1 MQEFKENYLNQN
13 ERMNPQLENML
24 KSNSTDLADNPAFP
38 KTDANGN
45 PINFLELIAYKRFL
59 EVVER
64 VKRYTNLTD
73 VTGQAGMSRL
83 TPMLMQGVNFIEQV
97 EQPHK
102 LALENLAVDLVVE
115 EMEIPDDVFQFQCKI
130 VNRGEINQDGFQ
142 KETKEPSEEEINQT
156 LSNEAEAENMTPSE
170 FFEME
175 KHKRRFINMLI
186 QGSSKKGHYMFELV
200 RNKLNEY
207 NPNLAKSYG
216 EVMSIN
222 DLIYW
227 LLDDETINQM
237 ASQPSAMAGKEEIE
251 QSEDGTIIKTEAICF
266 PVSLHEIIKGVME
279 TFGTQGLP
287 DDPQQANMVIDAVDS
302 LSNETMDLR
311 LGAIIWEK
319 FINAYP
325 RMVFDEGNRYLQHY
339 LFSRFCGLETTEF
352 FRVARMIMA
361 NDSKGAKY
369 MERMTDEIISDLNV
383 DEFEKNKDDNEDDI
397 NIDDLFNYKKGGQTK
412 NKKGDI
418 GKSGTQYGY
427 TLKEWDKIAEKNG
440 LLVSPTQWWKSQEG
454 KKYKDF
460 VGRNKIIGQHSG
472 DKAQEM
478 NKYGYMIANGMDL
491 GSDKIPASAKKYVQ
505 ENNLNKFG
513 EGGGISKFDPTS
525 LLGTFLYSQTTHGH
539 ITDIRIISEE
549 NIKVEYTTNSNTLS
563 IERSFTKQE
572 LYDMTKGKKIRGY
585 EMPKSMA
592 KGGKAGD
599 DEHTH
604 VDLFEDYENIPANV
618 QEIIDEYDLEED
630 SDYDTLLELQNRLE
644 TIGYTFEY
652 GLDAVPYGLR
662 PSSVKLNELQGYEN
676 EQYAGGGKAEK
687 KYYWI
692 KMNKSKIDE
701 YIDYASRMVG
711 MFEGEIYTQAP
722 NKVAFDTED
731 DMFHFTSMLEND
743 DIEYEE
749 LYDGKPTPNIWDRI
763 IGNKYA
769 EGGEAFFDAT
779 KLDLDNS
786 ISSRVYYT
794 GVDSQINKI
803 LQNDYRPVYDF
814 DKNGIEWIYKNTLY
828 EVKDEDLILELKEAL
843 AQRNRGVVDIM
854 RINNELPR
862 IETKYGKDVNFA
874 KKMYQEAKDFYQN
887 KLRNE
892 KSNKANDVLID
903 YLILRLKENK
913 KGFAEG
919 GEAEFDIYDYDKKM
933 ALINLGQVY
942 EYAIKLDK
950 IIKEDTDL
958 EEWVKMKLTR
968 IEQNISDV
976 KHSLEG
982 WEKYEDGGE
991 IPKKQLLHIA
1001 KYSKDLIEMISNGS
1015 KLMSW
1020 QEDKLA
1026 ISSASIDDIYHHLD
1040 YEMGNRAEDLD
1051 VDNEY
1056 RRGGRPMK
1064 REKVI
1069 KVRARGGY
1077 SLDDFFPLLEVY
1089 NEKVSYQKIGKL
1101 KLNQIVGKNGIADT
1115 FEFKTE
1121 GDRDYWFEILNK
1133 EQETYFTVKNK
1144 KKYVKYV
1151 LDNHGNY
1158 SEESEDN
1165 DLKTLSEKLDYF
1177 ADDLDYDLRLNTT
1190 REDFIY
1196 YLDLDVDD
1204 EYGRGGFV
1212 SKGELVWRKLSS
1224 SDKINFLNENFT
1236 PQITARTQ
1244 QTLTGKAYNFL
1255 PKNVK
1260 IVLESK
1266 YANVEDYAGGGK
1278 AGKKS
1283 FGEVYDE
1290 VVKYIMSDQN
1300 ISYDEAVQIIDE
1312 ENSEVFIKNMVESE
1326 EVYDAEF
1333 IAEQIL
1339 STDEGKYAG
1348 GGNPN
1353 WKSLGYTFKTE
1364 KEAHDFVENMPKEE
1378 FDKLGDLTLVFNG
1391 KEFILA
1397 EITKKKYTKSG
1408 KKNTIKDWY
1417 IKNYPTDDLG
1427 EELNDATFNDLMTAL
1442 NDGVNVYS
1450 VIGVDDSVVR
1460 ERLFEHLAE
1469 INGVEYN
1476 NIYDKWLESD
1486 DEYAEDGEVQEWM
1499 EKALQSLIQETGN
1512 NNLQIFYVRK
1522 NDFTC
1527 QDDDG
1532 EEYRVFENEDLAYD
1546 YAVEEVESD
1555 LEYQPENFNRE
1566 FLMEYVEIGDLF
1578 VNSFENINY
1587 DYTKDIQSEKSEKYE
1602 NRLIEELVANG
1613 LISEEEAQTR
1623 SSKELDEEYTQ
1634 DYIDLLTS
1642 EQIGDDNGI
1651 THFIDNFGENQFFA
1665 LVYENNLID
1674 VEYAS
1679 KKAVEIDGIAHFL
1692 AGYDGETI
1700 YLDNNNVAYRTN

>member
-1 MQEFKENYLNQN
+1 MQEFKDNYLNQN

-24 KSNSTDLADNPAFP
+24 KSNTTDLADNPAFP

-64 VKRYTNLTD
+64 VKRYTNLTN

-115 EMEIPDDVFQFQCKI
+115 EMEIPDGVFQFQCKI

-266 PVSLHEIIKGVME
+266 PVSLHEIIKGIME

-339 LFSRFCGLETTEF
+339 LFSRFCGLETIEF

-361 NDSKGAKY
+361 NDQKGAKY

-383 DEFEKNKDDNEDDI
+383 DEFEENQDDNEDDI
-397 NIDDLFNYKKGGQTK
+397 NIDDLFNYKTGGQTK

-460 VGRNKIIGQHSG
+460 VGRNKIVGQHSG

-478 NKYGYMIANGMDL
+478 NRYGFMIANGMDL

-505 ENNLNKFG
+505 DNNFNKFG
-513 EGGGISKFDPTS
+513 EGGGISKFNPTS

-585 EMPKSMA
+585 EMLKSMA
-592 KGGKAGD
+592 KGGMI
-599 DEHTH
+599 
-604 VDLFEDYENIPANV
+604 DLFEDYENIPANV
-618 QEIIDEYDLEED
+618 QEILDEYDLEED

-662 PSSVKLNELQGYEN
+662 PSSVKLNELEGYEN
-676 EQYAGGGKAEK
+676 EE
-687 KYYWI
+687 
-692 KMNKSKIDE
+692 
-701 YIDYASRMVG
+701 
-711 MFEGEIYTQAP
+711 
-722 NKVAFDTED
+722 
-731 DMFHFTSMLEND
+731 
-743 DIEYEE
+743 
-749 LYDGKPTPNIWDRI
+749 
-763 IGNKYA
+763 YA
-769 EGGEAFFDAT
+769 EGGEA
-779 KLDLDNS
+779 
-786 ISSRVYYT
+786 
-794 GVDSQINKI
+794 G
-803 LQNDYRPVYDF
+803 
-814 DKNGIEWIYKNTLY
+814 
-828 EVKDEDLILELKEAL
+828 
-843 AQRNRGVVDIM
+843 
-854 RINNELPR
+854 
-862 IETKYGKDVNFA
+862 
-874 KKMYQEAKDFYQN
+874 
-887 KLRNE
+887 
-892 KSNKANDVLID
+892 
-903 YLILRLKENK
+903 
-913 KGFAEG
+913 
-919 GEAEFDIYDYDKKM
+919 FDIYNYDEKM

-1056 RRGGRPMK
+1056 AG
-1064 REKVI
+1064 
-1069 KVRARGGY
+1069 
-1077 SLDDFFPLLEVY
+1077 
-1089 NEKVSYQKIGKL
+1089 
-1101 KLNQIVGKNGIADT
+1101 
-1115 FEFKTE
+1115 
-1121 GDRDYWFEILNK
+1121 
-1133 EQETYFTVKNK
+1133 
-1144 KKYVKYV
+1144 
-1151 LDNHGNY
+1151 
-1158 SEESEDN
+1158 
-1165 DLKTLSEKLDYF
+1165 
-1177 ADDLDYDLRLNTT
+1177 
-1190 REDFIY
+1190 
-1196 YLDLDVDD
+1196 
-1204 EYGRGGFV
+1204 GGFV
-1212 SKGELVWRKLSS
+1212 SKGELVWKKLSS
-1224 SDKINFLNENFT
+1224 SEKINFLNENFT
-1236 PQITARTQ
+1236 PQITPRSQ
-1244 QTLTGKAYNFL
+1244 EILVGKAYNFL

-1260 IVLESK
+1260 IVLQSK
-1266 YANVEDYAGGGK
+1266 YANVEDYAYGG
-1278 AGKKS
+1278 
-1283 FGEVYDE
+1283 
-1290 VVKYIMSDQN
+1290 
-1300 ISYDEAVQIIDE
+1300 
-1312 ENSEVFIKNMVESE
+1312 
-1326 EVYDAEF
+1326 
-1333 IAEQIL
+1333 
-1339 STDEGKYAG
+1339 
-1348 GGNPN
+1348 
-1353 WKSLGYTFKTE
+1353 
-1364 KEAHDFVENMPKEE
+1364 
-1378 FDKLGDLTLVFNG
+1378 
-1391 KEFILA
+1391 
-1397 EITKKKYTKSG
+1397 EI
-1408 KKNTIKDWY
+1408 
-1417 IKNYPTDDLG
+1417 
-1427 EELNDATFNDLMTAL
+1427 
-1442 NDGVNVYS
+1442 
-1450 VIGVDDSVVR
+1450 
-1460 ERLFEHLAE
+1460 
-1469 INGVEYN
+1469 
-1476 NIYDKWLESD
+1476 
-1486 DEYAEDGEVQEWM
+1486 QEWM
-1499 EKALQSLIQETGN
+1499 EKALQSLIEETGN
-1512 NNLQIFYVRK
+1512 NNLQIFYVK
-1522 NDFTC
+1522 ENEFTC
-1527 QDDDG
+1527 QDDDS
-1532 EEYRVFENEDLAYD
+1532 EEYRVFKNEDLAYD

-1555 LEYQPENFNRE
+1555 MEYQPENFNRD
-1566 FLMEYVEIGDLF
+1566 FIMEYVEIDDLF
-1578 VNSFENINY
+1578 VNDFEMNNY
-1587 DYTKDIQSEKSEKYE
+1587 QYTKDIQSEKSEKYE

-1651 THFIDNFGENQFFA
+1651 THFIDNFGENEFFT

-1674 VEYAS
+1674 VEDAS

-1700 YLDNNNVAYRTN
+1700 YLDNNIVAYRTN

>member
-24 KSNSTDLADNPAFP
+24 KSNTTDLADNPAFP
-38 KTDANGN
+38 KTDANRN

-64 VKRYTNLTD
+64 VKRYTNLTN

-83 TPMLMQGVNFIEQV
+83 TPMLMQGIGFIEQV

-115 EMEIPDDVFQFQCKI
+115 EMEIPDGVFQFQCKI

-361 NDSKGAKY
+361 NDPKGAKY

-383 DEFEKNKDDNEDDI
+383 DEFEENQDDNEDDI
-397 NIDDLFNYKKGGQTK
+397 NIDDIFNYKTGGQTK

-460 VGRNKIIGQHSG
+460 VGRNKIVGQHSG
-472 DKAQEM
+472 DKEQQM

-505 ENNLNKFG
+505 DNNFNKFG
-513 EGGGISKFDPTS
+513 EGG
-525 LLGTFLYSQTTHGH
+525 
-539 ITDIRIISEE
+539 
-549 NIKVEYTTNSNTLS
+549 V
-563 IERSFTKQE
+563 
-572 LYDMTKGKKIRGY
+572 
-585 EMPKSMA
+585 A
-592 KGGKAGD
+592 
-599 DEHTH
+599 H

-763 IGNKYA
+763 IGNKYE

-814 DKNGIEWIYKNTLY
+814 DKNGIEWIYKNILY

-1001 KYSKDLIEMISNGS
+1001 KYSKDLLEMIQGGS

-1051 VDNEY
+1051 VD
-1056 RRGGRPMK
+1056 
-1064 REKVI
+1064 
-1069 KVRARGGY
+1069 
-1077 SLDDFFPLLEVY
+1077 
-1089 NEKVSYQKIGKL
+1089 
-1101 KLNQIVGKNGIADT
+1101 
-1115 FEFKTE
+1115 
-1121 GDRDYWFEILNK
+1121 
-1133 EQETYFTVKNK
+1133 
-1144 KKYVKYV
+1144 
-1151 LDNHGNY
+1151 
-1158 SEESEDN
+1158 
-1165 DLKTLSEKLDYF
+1165 
-1177 ADDLDYDLRLNTT
+1177 
-1190 REDFIY
+1190 
-1196 YLDLDVDD
+1196 D
-1204 EYGRGGFV
+1204 EYGRGGYV
-1212 SKGELVWRKLSS
+1212 SKGELVWKKLSS
-1224 SDKINFLNENFT
+1224 SDKIDFLYENFT

-1266 YANVEDYAGGGK
+1266 YANVENYAGGG
-1278 AGKKS
+1278 
-1283 FGEVYDE
+1283 E
-1290 VVKYIMSDQN
+1290 
-1300 ISYDEAVQIIDE
+1300 
-1312 ENSEVFIKNMVESE
+1312 
-1326 EVYDAEF
+1326 
-1333 IAEQIL
+1333 
-1339 STDEGKYAG
+1339 AG

-1427 EELNDATFNDLMTAL
+1427 EEINDATFNDLMTAL

-1486 DEYAEDGEVQEWM
+1486 DDYAYGGEVQEWM

-1578 VNSFENINY
+1578 VNDFEMANY
-1587 DYTKDIQSEKSEKYE
+1587 QYTNDIKNEKSEKYE

-1613 LISEEEAQTR
+1613 LISEEEAQTTNFR
-1623 SSKELDEEYTQ
+1623 ELDEEFTQ

-1651 THFIDNFGENQFFA
+1651 THFIDNFGENEFFA

-1679 KKAVEIDGIAHFL
+1679 KKAVEIDGVAHFL

>member
-1 MQEFKENYLNQN
+1 MQEFQENYLNQK

-64 VKRYTNLTD
+64 VKRYTNLTN

-83 TPMLMQGVNFIEQV
+83 TPMLMQGIGFIEQV

-115 EMEIPDDVFQFQCKI
+115 EMEIPDGVFQFQCKI

-156 LSNEAEAENMTPSE
+156 LSNEAEGENMTPSE

-319 FINAYP
+319 FIYAYP

-352 FRVARMIMA
+352 FRVSRMIMA
-361 NDSKGAKY
+361 NDPKGAKY

-383 DEFEKNKDDNEDDI
+383 DEFEENKGDNEDDI
-397 NIDDLFNYKKGGQTK
+397 NIDDLFNYKTGGQTK

-460 VGRNKIIGQHSG
+460 VGRNKIVGQHSG

-513 EGGGISKFDPTS
+513 EGGEAEFNPTS

-592 KGGKAGD
+592 EGGNTTKSFLHLYKLTYPNGQYVVEAYDGFYMTPKEALEKMRISLRGLKSYKYSGASSDSDNYKKWYEKKDIGYSNTEAWDEVFGGSKMALGGKAGD

-618 QEIIDEYDLEED
+618 QEILDEYDLEED

-662 PSSVKLNELQGYEN
+662 PSSVKLNKLEGYEN
-676 EQYAGGGKAEK
+676 EE
-687 KYYWI
+687 
-692 KMNKSKIDE
+692 
-701 YIDYASRMVG
+701 
-711 MFEGEIYTQAP
+711 
-722 NKVAFDTED
+722 
-731 DMFHFTSMLEND
+731 
-743 DIEYEE
+743 
-749 LYDGKPTPNIWDRI
+749 
-763 IGNKYA
+763 YA
-769 EGGEAFFDAT
+769 EGGEAGD
-779 KLDLDNS
+779 
-786 ISSRVYYT
+786 
-794 GVDSQINKI
+794 
-803 LQNDYRPVYDF
+803 
-814 DKNGIEWIYKNTLY
+814 
-828 EVKDEDLILELKEAL
+828 VK
-843 AQRNRGVVDIM
+843 
-854 RINNELPR
+854 
-862 IETKYGKDVNFA
+862 Y
-874 KKMYQEAKDFYQN
+874 FYV
-887 KLRNE
+887 KGRNE
-892 KSNKANDVLID
+892 DAPQKLKDTYGEFYKENELID
-903 YLILRLKENK
+903 YLNKWGNNESVSFNEIVKVYENGNTENVTDFYMNK
-913 KGFAEG
+913 YAEG

-950 IIKEDTDL
+950 IIKDDTDL

-1051 VDNEY
+1051 VD
-1056 RRGGRPMK
+1056 
-1064 REKVI
+1064 
-1069 KVRARGGY
+1069 
-1077 SLDDFFPLLEVY
+1077 
-1089 NEKVSYQKIGKL
+1089 
-1101 KLNQIVGKNGIADT
+1101 
-1115 FEFKTE
+1115 
-1121 GDRDYWFEILNK
+1121 
-1133 EQETYFTVKNK
+1133 
-1144 KKYVKYV
+1144 
-1151 LDNHGNY
+1151 
-1158 SEESEDN
+1158 
-1165 DLKTLSEKLDYF
+1165 
-1177 ADDLDYDLRLNTT
+1177 
-1190 REDFIY
+1190 
-1196 YLDLDVDD
+1196 D

-1212 SKGELVWRKLSS
+1212 SKGELVWKKLSS

-1260 IVLESK
+1260 IVLQSK

-1278 AGKKS
+1278 VLAKLKKLKSEMKQIWEETGEQYSDKKEMLMSAGYNESDANDLKH
-1283 FGEVYDE
+1283 EE
-1290 VVKYIMSDQN
+1290 WKYLGND
-1300 ISYDEAVQIIDE
+1300 VQIKLINDYFAYYE
-1312 ENSEVFIKNMVESE
+1312 QLAVYVQGVGSIYNGTSMQTAVNKAKSYLKN
-1326 EVYDAEF
+1326 
-1333 IAEQIL
+1333 
-1339 STDEGKYAG
+1339 
-1348 GGNPN
+1348 NP
-1353 WKSLGYTFKTE
+1353 K
-1364 KEAHDFVENMPKEE
+1364 
-1378 FDKLGDLTLVFNG
+1378 
-1391 KEFILA
+1391 A
-1397 EITKKKYTKSG
+1397 EIVISDEKYGDT
-1408 KKNTIKDWY
+1408 Y
-1417 IKNYPTDDLG
+1417 DL
-1427 EELNDATFNDLMTAL
+1427 
-1442 NDGVNVYS
+1442 DGYM
-1450 VIGVDDSVVR
+1450 I
-1460 ERLFEHLAE
+1460 
-1469 INGVEYN
+1469 
-1476 NIYDKWLESD
+1476 D
-1486 DEYAEDGEVQEWM
+1486 DEYAYGGEIQDWM
-1499 EKALQSLIQETGN
+1499 EKALQSLIEETGN

-1578 VNSFENINY
+1578 VNDFEMTNY
-1587 DYTKDIQSEKSEKYE
+1587 QYTNDIKDEKSEKYE

-1613 LISEEEAQTR
+1613 LISEEEAQTTNFR
-1623 SSKELDEEYTQ
+1623 ELDEEFTQ
-1634 DYIDLLTS
+1634 DYIDLLTN

-1651 THFIDNFGENQFFA
+1651 THFIDNFGENEFFA

-1679 KKAVEIDGIAHFL
+1679 KKAVEIDGVAHFL

>member
-13 ERMNPQLENML
+13 ERMNPQLENVL
-24 KSNSTDLADNPAFP
+24 KSNTTDLADNPAFP

-64 VKRYTNLTD
+64 VKRYTNLTN

-142 KETKEPSEEEINQT
+142 KETKQPSEEEINQT

-325 RMVFDEGNRYLQHY
+325 RMVFDEGNRYIQHY
-339 LFSRFCGLETTEF
+339 LFSRFCALETTEF

-361 NDSKGAKY
+361 NDPKGAKY

-383 DEFEKNKDDNEDDI
+383 DEFEENQDDNEDDI
-397 NIDDLFNYKKGGQTK
+397 NIDDIFNYKTGGQTK

-505 ENNLNKFG
+505 DNNLTKYG
-513 EGGGISKFDPTS
+513 EGGNTTKSFLHLYKLTYPNGQYVVEAYDGFYMTPKEALEKMRISLRGLKS
-525 LLGTFLYSQTTHGH
+525 YKYSGASSDSDNYKKWYEKK
-539 ITDIRIISEE
+539 DIG
-549 NIKVEYTTNSNTLS
+549 YSNTEAWDEVFGGS
-563 IERSFTKQE
+563 K
-572 LYDMTKGKKIRGY
+572 
-585 EMPKSMA
+585 MA
-592 KGGKAGD
+592 LGGKAGEKHILRRGNPITKYVRAYYNETISND
-599 DEHTH
+599 DNDYQVNLMFYNNQDDDDYFDEEFITTNSPEEAEELADKINEEGYEGFMPKPFIIRRGKSYAGGGVSQ

-618 QEIIDEYDLEED
+618 QEILDEYDLEED

-662 PSSVKLNELQGYEN
+662 PSSVKLNELEGYEN
-676 EQYAGGGKAEK
+676 E
-687 KYYWI
+687 
-692 KMNKSKIDE
+692 E
-701 YIDYASRMVG
+701 Y
-711 MFEGEIYTQAP
+711 
-722 NKVAFDTED
+722 
-731 DMFHFTSMLEND
+731 
-743 DIEYEE
+743 
-749 LYDGKPTPNIWDRI
+749 
-763 IGNKYA
+763 
-769 EGGEAFFDAT
+769 
-779 KLDLDNS
+779 
-786 ISSRVYYT
+786 
-794 GVDSQINKI
+794 
-803 LQNDYRPVYDF
+803 
-814 DKNGIEWIYKNTLY
+814 
-828 EVKDEDLILELKEAL
+828 
-843 AQRNRGVVDIM
+843 
-854 RINNELPR
+854 
-862 IETKYGKDVNFA
+862 
-874 KKMYQEAKDFYQN
+874 
-887 KLRNE
+887 
-892 KSNKANDVLID
+892 
-903 YLILRLKENK
+903 
-913 KGFAEG
+913 AEG

-1001 KYSKDLIEMISNGS
+1001 KYSKNLLEMIQGGS

-1051 VDNEY
+1051 VDDEY
-1056 RRGGRPMK
+1056 RRGG
-1064 REKVI
+1064 
-1069 KVRARGGY
+1069 Y
-1077 SLDDFFPLLEVY
+1077 
-1089 NEKVSYQKIGKL
+1089 
-1101 KLNQIVGKNGIADT
+1101 
-1115 FEFKTE
+1115 
-1121 GDRDYWFEILNK
+1121 
-1133 EQETYFTVKNK
+1133 
-1144 KKYVKYV
+1144 
-1151 LDNHGNY
+1151 
-1158 SEESEDN
+1158 
-1165 DLKTLSEKLDYF
+1165 
-1177 ADDLDYDLRLNTT
+1177 
-1190 REDFIY
+1190 
-1196 YLDLDVDD
+1196 
-1204 EYGRGGFV
+1204 V
-1212 SKGELVWRKLSS
+1212 SKGELVWKKLSS
-1224 SDKINFLNENFT
+1224 SDKIDFLYENFT

-1266 YANVEDYAGGGK
+1266 YANVEDYAGGG
-1278 AGKKS
+1278 S
-1283 FGEVYDE
+1283 
-1290 VVKYIMSDQN
+1290 
-1300 ISYDEAVQIIDE
+1300 
-1312 ENSEVFIKNMVESE
+1312 
-1326 EVYDAEF
+1326 
-1333 IAEQIL
+1333 
-1339 STDEGKYAG
+1339 
-1348 GGNPN
+1348 PN

-1486 DEYAEDGEVQEWM
+1486 DDYAYGGEVQDWM

-1555 LEYQPENFNRE
+1555 LEYQPENFNRD
-1566 FLMEYVEIGDLF
+1566 FLMEYVEIDDLF

-1623 SSKELDEEYTQ
+1623 SSKELDEEFTQ
-1634 DYIDLLTS
+1634 DYIDLLTN

-1651 THFIDNFGENQFFA
+1651 THFIDNFGENEFFA

-1674 VEYAS
+1674 VEDAS

>member
-24 KSNSTDLADNPAFP
+24 KSNTTDLADNPAFP

-64 VKRYTNLTD
+64 VKRYTNLTN
-73 VTGQAGMSRL
+73 VTGQAGMSIL

-115 EMEIPDDVFQFQCKI
+115 EMEIPDGVFQFQCKI

-266 PVSLHEIIKGVME
+266 PVSLHEIIKGIME

-287 DDPQQANMVIDAVDS
+287 DDPQQANMIIDAVDS

-361 NDSKGAKY
+361 NDPKGTKY

-383 DEFEKNKDDNEDDI
+383 DEFEKNKGDNEDDI

-454 KKYKDF
+454 KKYKDSF
-460 VGRNKIIGQHSG
+460 GRNKTVGQHSG
-472 DKAQEM
+472 DKEQEM
-478 NKYGYMIANGMDL
+478 NRYGYMIANGMDL

-505 ENNLNKFG
+505 DNNFNKFG
-513 EGGGISKFDPTS
+513 EGGKAGEYFINFENDFSSTRRGGVKNYSVDIDLENGEQLRGGDLDFKDGNDA
-525 LLGTFLYSQTTHGH
+525 LFLYERIKKKGEYQNEKIEDIQLLANFKNGDYESVDIPRYADGGGVEIGRTFESENDSLNTFKGYNNYFCIEFNGKVLHSVKTKSQHLKKLNELVDKYNLTEIKQKNSEFDDGGAVS
-539 ITDIRIISEE
+539 DEII
-549 NIKVEYTTNSNTLS
+549 IKSGNNGNLKVIYHAIKNQRTELNANEVFEQEKIKGKSVFLFVND
-563 IERSFTKQE
+563 E
-572 LYDMTKGKKIRGY
+572 LYDEFIADGDENKY
-585 EMPKSMA
+585 A
-592 KGGKAGD
+592 DGGG
-599 DEHTH
+599 TY

-618 QEIIDEYDLEED
+618 QEILDEYDLEED

-662 PSSVKLNELQGYEN
+662 PSSVKLNELEGYEN
-676 EQYAGGGKAEK
+676 EEYAKGGKVSAKLKKLKSEMKQIWEETGEQYSDKKEMLMSAGYNGSDANDLKHEEWKYLGNDVQIKLINDYFGYYEKLAVYVKGVGSIYNGTSMQSAVNKANSYLKNNPKAEIVISDE
-687 KYYWI
+687 KYGDTYDLDGY
-692 KMNKSKIDE
+692 KIDE
-701 YIDYASRMVG
+701 
-711 MFEGEIYTQAP
+711 E
-722 NKVAFDTED
+722 
-731 DMFHFTSMLEND
+731 
-743 DIEYEE
+743 
-749 LYDGKPTPNIWDRI
+749 
-763 IGNKYA
+763 YA
-769 EGGEAFFDAT
+769 EGGEA
-779 KLDLDNS
+779 
-786 ISSRVYYT
+786 
-794 GVDSQINKI
+794 G
-803 LQNDYRPVYDF
+803 
-814 DKNGIEWIYKNTLY
+814 
-828 EVKDEDLILELKEAL
+828 
-843 AQRNRGVVDIM
+843 
-854 RINNELPR
+854 
-862 IETKYGKDVNFA
+862 
-874 KKMYQEAKDFYQN
+874 
-887 KLRNE
+887 
-892 KSNKANDVLID
+892 
-903 YLILRLKENK
+903 
-913 KGFAEG
+913 
-919 GEAEFDIYDYDKKM
+919 FDIYNYDEKM

-1001 KYSKDLIEMISNGS
+1001 KYSKYLIEMISNGR

-1056 RRGGRPMK
+1056 AGGG
-1064 REKVI
+1064 EAGDDDVFD
-1069 KVRARGGY
+1069 AR
-1077 SLDDFFPLLEVY
+1077 
-1089 NEKVSYQKIGKL
+1089 K
-1101 KLNQIVGKNGIADT
+1101 
-1115 FEFKTE
+1115 
-1121 GDRDYWFEILNK
+1121 
-1133 EQETYFTVKNK
+1133 
-1144 KKYVKYV
+1144 
-1151 LDNHGNY
+1151 
-1158 SEESEDN
+1158 
-1165 DLKTLSEKLDYF
+1165 
-1177 ADDLDYDLRLNTT
+1177 
-1190 REDFIY
+1190 
-1196 YLDLDVDD
+1196 LDLDSQISSRVYYKGVDNEINKILQNNYKPVYD
-1204 EYGRGGFV
+1204 FDKKGIEWVYKNTLYEIQDEDLILELKEALAMRNRSVVDMIRINNELPRIESKYGKDVNFAKKMYQEAKDFYQNKLRNEKSNKANDVLIDYLISRLKENNKEFAEGGKAQEYGRGGFM
-1212 SKGELVWRKLSS
+1212 SKGELVWKKLSS
-1224 SDKINFLNENFT
+1224 AEKMNFLSENFT
-1236 PQITARTQ
+1236 PQITPRSQ
-1244 QTLTGKAYNFL
+1244 EILVGKAYNFL

-1260 IVLESK
+1260 IVLQSK
-1266 YANVEDYAGGGK
+1266 YANVEDYAYGG
-1278 AGKKS
+1278 
-1283 FGEVYDE
+1283 
-1290 VVKYIMSDQN
+1290 
-1300 ISYDEAVQIIDE
+1300 
-1312 ENSEVFIKNMVESE
+1312 
-1326 EVYDAEF
+1326 
-1333 IAEQIL
+1333 
-1339 STDEGKYAG
+1339 
-1348 GGNPN
+1348 
-1353 WKSLGYTFKTE
+1353 
-1364 KEAHDFVENMPKEE
+1364 
-1378 FDKLGDLTLVFNG
+1378 
-1391 KEFILA
+1391 
-1397 EITKKKYTKSG
+1397 EI
-1408 KKNTIKDWY
+1408 
-1417 IKNYPTDDLG
+1417 
-1427 EELNDATFNDLMTAL
+1427 
-1442 NDGVNVYS
+1442 
-1450 VIGVDDSVVR
+1450 
-1460 ERLFEHLAE
+1460 
-1469 INGVEYN
+1469 
-1476 NIYDKWLESD
+1476 
-1486 DEYAEDGEVQEWM
+1486 QEWM
-1499 EKALQSLIQETGN
+1499 EKALQSLIEETGN
-1512 NNLQIFYVRK
+1512 NNLQIFYVK
-1522 NDFTC
+1522 ENEFTC
-1527 QDDDG
+1527 QDDDS
-1532 EEYRVFENEDLAYD
+1532 EEYRVFKNEDLAYD

-1555 LEYQPENFNRE
+1555 MEYQPENFNRD
-1566 FLMEYVEIGDLF
+1566 FIMEYVEIDDLF
-1578 VNSFENINY
+1578 VNDFEMNNY
-1587 DYTKDIQSEKSEKYE
+1587 QYTKDIQSEKSEKYE
-1602 NRLIEELVANG
+1602 NKLIEELVANG

-1651 THFIDNFGENQFFA
+1651 THFIDNFGENDFFT

-1674 VEYAS
+1674 VEDAS

-1700 YLDNNNVAYRTN
+1700 YLDNNIVAYRTN

>member
-13 ERMNPQLENML
+13 ERMNPQLENVL
-24 KSNSTDLADNPAFP
+24 KSNTTDLADNPAFP

-64 VKRYTNLTD
+64 VKRYTNLTN

-142 KETKEPSEEEINQT
+142 KETKQPSEEEINKT

-287 DDPQQANMVIDAVDS
+287 DDPQQANMLIDAVDS

-361 NDSKGAKY
+361 NDPKGAKY

-383 DEFEKNKDDNEDDI
+383 DEFEENQDDNEDDI
-397 NIDDLFNYKKGGQTK
+397 NIDDLFNYKKGGVA
-412 NKKGDI
+412 
-418 GKSGTQYGY
+418 Y
-427 TLKEWDKIAEKNG
+427 
-440 LLVSPTQWWKSQEG
+440 
-454 KKYKDF
+454 
-460 VGRNKIIGQHSG
+460 
-472 DKAQEM
+472 
-478 NKYGYMIANGMDL
+478 
-491 GSDKIPASAKKYVQ
+491 
-505 ENNLNKFG
+505 
-513 EGGGISKFDPTS
+513 
-525 LLGTFLYSQTTHGH
+525 
-539 ITDIRIISEE
+539 
-549 NIKVEYTTNSNTLS
+549 
-563 IERSFTKQE
+563 
-572 LYDMTKGKKIRGY
+572 
-585 EMPKSMA
+585 
-592 KGGKAGD
+592 
-599 DEHTH
+599 

-618 QEIIDEYDLEED
+618 QKILDEYDLEED

-662 PSSVKLNELQGYEN
+662 PSNVKLNQLEGYEN
-676 EQYAGGGKAEK
+676 EE
-687 KYYWI
+687 
-692 KMNKSKIDE
+692 
-701 YIDYASRMVG
+701 
-711 MFEGEIYTQAP
+711 
-722 NKVAFDTED
+722 
-731 DMFHFTSMLEND
+731 
-743 DIEYEE
+743 
-749 LYDGKPTPNIWDRI
+749 
-763 IGNKYA
+763 YA
-769 EGGEAFFDAT
+769 EGGEA
-779 KLDLDNS
+779 
-786 ISSRVYYT
+786 
-794 GVDSQINKI
+794 G
-803 LQNDYRPVYDF
+803 
-814 DKNGIEWIYKNTLY
+814 
-828 EVKDEDLILELKEAL
+828 
-843 AQRNRGVVDIM
+843 
-854 RINNELPR
+854 
-862 IETKYGKDVNFA
+862 
-874 KKMYQEAKDFYQN
+874 
-887 KLRNE
+887 
-892 KSNKANDVLID
+892 
-903 YLILRLKENK
+903 
-913 KGFAEG
+913 
-919 GEAEFDIYDYDKKM
+919 FDIYDFDKKM

-950 IIKEDTDL
+950 MIKEDTDL

-968 IEQNISDV
+968 IEQNIADV

-1001 KYSKDLIEMISNGS
+1001 KYSKDLIEMIQGGS

-1051 VDNEY
+1051 VDDEY
-1056 RRGGRPMK
+1056 R
-1064 REKVI
+1064 
-1069 KVRARGGY
+1069 
-1077 SLDDFFPLLEVY
+1077 
-1089 NEKVSYQKIGKL
+1089 
-1101 KLNQIVGKNGIADT
+1101 
-1115 FEFKTE
+1115 
-1121 GDRDYWFEILNK
+1121 
-1133 EQETYFTVKNK
+1133 
-1144 KKYVKYV
+1144 
-1151 LDNHGNY
+1151 
-1158 SEESEDN
+1158 
-1165 DLKTLSEKLDYF
+1165 
-1177 ADDLDYDLRLNTT
+1177 
-1190 REDFIY
+1190 
-1196 YLDLDVDD
+1196 
-1204 EYGRGGFV
+1204 RGGFV
-1212 SKGELVWRKLSS
+1212 SKGELVWKKLSS
-1224 SDKINFLNENFT
+1224 SDKIDFLYENFT
-1236 PQITARTQ
+1236 PQITPTTQ

-1266 YANVEDYAGGGK
+1266 YANVEEYK
-1278 AGKKS
+1278 
-1283 FGEVYDE
+1283 
-1290 VVKYIMSDQN
+1290 
-1300 ISYDEAVQIIDE
+1300 
-1312 ENSEVFIKNMVESE
+1312 
-1326 EVYDAEF
+1326 
-1333 IAEQIL
+1333 
-1339 STDEGKYAG
+1339 EG
-1348 GGNPN
+1348 
-1353 WKSLGYTFKTE
+1353 
-1364 KEAHDFVENMPKEE
+1364 
-1378 FDKLGDLTLVFNG
+1378 
-1391 KEFILA
+1391 
-1397 EITKKKYTKSG
+1397 
-1408 KKNTIKDWY
+1408 
-1417 IKNYPTDDLG
+1417 
-1427 EELNDATFNDLMTAL
+1427 
-1442 NDGVNVYS
+1442 
-1450 VIGVDDSVVR
+1450 
-1460 ERLFEHLAE
+1460 
-1469 INGVEYN
+1469 
-1476 NIYDKWLESD
+1476 
-1486 DEYAEDGEVQEWM
+1486 GEVQEWM
-1499 EKALQSLIQETGN
+1499 EKALQSLIEETGN
-1512 NNLQIFYVRK
+1512 NNLQIFYVK
-1522 NDFTC
+1522 ENDFTC

-1532 EEYRVFENEDLAYD
+1532 EEYRVFKNEDLAYD

-1555 LEYQPENFNRE
+1555 MEYQPENFNRD
-1566 FLMEYVEIGDLF
+1566 FLMEYIKVDDLF
-1578 VNSFENINY
+1578 VDSFENINY

-1651 THFIDNFGENQFFA
+1651 THFIDNFGENEFFE

-1674 VEYAS
+1674 VEDAS

-1700 YLDNNNVAYRTN
+1700 YLDNNIVAYRTN

>member
-24 KSNSTDLADNPAFP
+24 KSNTTDLADNPAFP

-115 EMEIPDDVFQFQCKI
+115 EMEIPDGVFKFQCKI

-142 KETKEPSEEEINQT
+142 KETKQPSEAEINQT

-266 PVSLHEIIKGVME
+266 PVSLHEIIKGIME

-339 LFSRFCGLETTEF
+339 LFSRFCALETTEF

-361 NDSKGAKY
+361 NDPKGAKY

-383 DEFEKNKDDNEDDI
+383 DEFEENQDDNEDDI

-440 LLVSPTQWWKSQEG
+440 LLVSPTQWWKSREG
-454 KKYKDF
+454 KKYKDSF
-460 VGRNKIIGQHSG
+460 GRNKTVGQHSG
-472 DKAQEM
+472 DKEQEM
-478 NKYGYMIANGMDL
+478 NRYGYMIANGMDL

-513 EGGGISKFDPTS
+513 EGGGVGTKFYVMDAKDGKILSKGFDT
-525 LLGTFLYSQTTHGH
+525 
-539 ITDIRIISEE
+539 EE
-549 NIKVEYTTNSNTLS
+549 EAKVEKFKIFEKTNNFFLTQK
-563 IERSFTKQE
+563 E
-572 LYDMTKGKKIRGY
+572 MTND
-585 EMPKSMA
+585 
-592 KGGKAGD
+592 GGGIY
-599 DEHTH
+599 

-618 QEIIDEYDLEED
+618 QEILDEYDLEED

-662 PSSVKLNELQGYEN
+662 PSSVKLNELEGYEN
-676 EQYAGGGKAEK
+676 EE
-687 KYYWI
+687 
-692 KMNKSKIDE
+692 
-701 YIDYASRMVG
+701 
-711 MFEGEIYTQAP
+711 
-722 NKVAFDTED
+722 
-731 DMFHFTSMLEND
+731 
-743 DIEYEE
+743 
-749 LYDGKPTPNIWDRI
+749 
-763 IGNKYA
+763 YA
-769 EGGEAFFDAT
+769 EGGEA
-779 KLDLDNS
+779 
-786 ISSRVYYT
+786 
-794 GVDSQINKI
+794 G
-803 LQNDYRPVYDF
+803 
-814 DKNGIEWIYKNTLY
+814 
-828 EVKDEDLILELKEAL
+828 
-843 AQRNRGVVDIM
+843 
-854 RINNELPR
+854 
-862 IETKYGKDVNFA
+862 
-874 KKMYQEAKDFYQN
+874 
-887 KLRNE
+887 
-892 KSNKANDVLID
+892 
-903 YLILRLKENK
+903 
-913 KGFAEG
+913 
-919 GEAEFDIYDYDKKM
+919 FDIYDFDKKM

-950 IIKEDTDL
+950 MIKEDTDL

-968 IEQNISDV
+968 IEQNIADV

-1001 KYSKDLIEMISNGS
+1001 KYSKDLIEMIQGGS

-1056 RRGGRPMK
+1056 RRGG
-1064 REKVI
+1064 
-1069 KVRARGGY
+1069 G
-1077 SLDDFFPLLEVY
+1077 
-1089 NEKVSYQKIGKL
+1089 
-1101 KLNQIVGKNGIADT
+1101 
-1115 FEFKTE
+1115 
-1121 GDRDYWFEILNK
+1121 
-1133 EQETYFTVKNK
+1133 
-1144 KKYVKYV
+1144 
-1151 LDNHGNY
+1151 
-1158 SEESEDN
+1158 
-1165 DLKTLSEKLDYF
+1165 
-1177 ADDLDYDLRLNTT
+1177 
-1190 REDFIY
+1190 
-1196 YLDLDVDD
+1196 
-1204 EYGRGGFV
+1204 V
-1212 SKGELVWRKLSS
+1212 SKGELVWKKLSS

-1266 YANVEDYAGGGK
+1266 YANVEEYK
-1278 AGKKS
+1278 
-1283 FGEVYDE
+1283 
-1290 VVKYIMSDQN
+1290 
-1300 ISYDEAVQIIDE
+1300 
-1312 ENSEVFIKNMVESE
+1312 
-1326 EVYDAEF
+1326 
-1333 IAEQIL
+1333 
-1339 STDEGKYAG
+1339 EG
-1348 GGNPN
+1348 
-1353 WKSLGYTFKTE
+1353 
-1364 KEAHDFVENMPKEE
+1364 
-1378 FDKLGDLTLVFNG
+1378 
-1391 KEFILA
+1391 
-1397 EITKKKYTKSG
+1397 
-1408 KKNTIKDWY
+1408 
-1417 IKNYPTDDLG
+1417 
-1427 EELNDATFNDLMTAL
+1427 
-1442 NDGVNVYS
+1442 
-1450 VIGVDDSVVR
+1450 
-1460 ERLFEHLAE
+1460 
-1469 INGVEYN
+1469 
-1476 NIYDKWLESD
+1476 
-1486 DEYAEDGEVQEWM
+1486 GEVQEWM
-1499 EKALQSLIQETGN
+1499 EEALNNLIQETGN
-1512 NNLQIFYVRK
+1512 NNLQIFYVRE

-1532 EEYRVFENEDLAYD
+1532 EEYRVFKNEDLAYD

-1555 LEYQPENFNRE
+1555 MEYQPENFNRD
-1566 FLMEYVEIGDLF
+1566 FIMEYVEIDDLF

-1651 THFIDNFGENQFFA
+1651 THFIDNFGENEFFT

-1674 VEYAS
+1674 VEDAS

-1700 YLDNNNVAYRTN
+1700 YLDNNIVAYRTN

>member
-1 MQEFKENYLNQN
+1 MQEFQENYLNQN

-45 PINFLELIAYKRFL
+45 PINFLELISYKRFL

-64 VKRYTNLTD
+64 VKRYTNLTN

-83 TPMLMQGVNFIEQV
+83 TPMLMQGIGFIEQV

-115 EMEIPDDVFQFQCKI
+115 EMEIPDGVFQFQCKI

-142 KETKEPSEEEINQT
+142 KETKEPSDEEINQT
-156 LSNEAEAENMTPSE
+156 LSKEAEAENMTPSE

-361 NDSKGAKY
+361 NDPKGAKY

-383 DEFEKNKDDNEDDI
+383 DEFEENKDDNEDDI
-397 NIDDLFNYKKGGQTK
+397 NIDDLFNYKTGGQTK

-460 VGRNKIIGQHSG
+460 VGRNKIVGQHSG
-472 DKAQEM
+472 DKEQQM

-505 ENNLNKFG
+505 DNNLAKYG
-513 EGGGISKFDPTS
+513 E
-525 LLGTFLYSQTTHGH
+525 
-539 ITDIRIISEE
+539 
-549 NIKVEYTTNSNTLS
+549 
-563 IERSFTKQE
+563 
-572 LYDMTKGKKIRGY
+572 
-585 EMPKSMA
+585 
-592 KGGKAGD
+592 GGKAGEKHILRRGNPITKYVRAYYNETISND
-599 DEHTH
+599 DNDYQVNLMFYNNQDDDDYFDEEFITTNSPEEAEELADKINEEGYEGFMPKPFIIRRGKSYAGGGVSY

-618 QEIIDEYDLEED
+618 QEILDEYDLEED

-652 GLDAVPYGLR
+652 GLDAVPFGLR
-662 PSSVKLNELQGYEN
+662 PSNVKLNELEGYEN
-676 EQYAGGGKAEK
+676 EE
-687 KYYWI
+687 
-692 KMNKSKIDE
+692 
-701 YIDYASRMVG
+701 
-711 MFEGEIYTQAP
+711 
-722 NKVAFDTED
+722 
-731 DMFHFTSMLEND
+731 
-743 DIEYEE
+743 
-749 LYDGKPTPNIWDRI
+749 
-763 IGNKYA
+763 YA
-769 EGGEAFFDAT
+769 EGGEAGGKTNEYWERRENLEMFLNLNDEDIYWKWVNGELTDLMAVELIKEIHGVDFDAT
-779 KLDLDNS
+779 K
-786 ISSRVYYT
+786 
-794 GVDSQINKI
+794 
-803 LQNDYRPVYDF
+803 
-814 DKNGIEWIYKNTLY
+814 
-828 EVKDEDLILELKEAL
+828 
-843 AQRNRGVVDIM
+843 
-854 RINNELPR
+854 
-862 IETKYGKDVNFA
+862 KY
-874 KKMYQEAKDFYQN
+874 
-887 KLRNE
+887 
-892 KSNKANDVLID
+892 
-903 YLILRLKENK
+903 
-913 KGFAEG
+913 AEG

-968 IEQNISDV
+968 IEQNIADV

-1001 KYSKDLIEMISNGS
+1001 KYSKDLIEMIQGGS

-1051 VDNEY
+1051 VN
-1056 RRGGRPMK
+1056 
-1064 REKVI
+1064 
-1069 KVRARGGY
+1069 
-1077 SLDDFFPLLEVY
+1077 
-1089 NEKVSYQKIGKL
+1089 
-1101 KLNQIVGKNGIADT
+1101 
-1115 FEFKTE
+1115 
-1121 GDRDYWFEILNK
+1121 
-1133 EQETYFTVKNK
+1133 
-1144 KKYVKYV
+1144 
-1151 LDNHGNY
+1151 
-1158 SEESEDN
+1158 
-1165 DLKTLSEKLDYF
+1165 
-1177 ADDLDYDLRLNTT
+1177 
-1190 REDFIY
+1190 
-1196 YLDLDVDD
+1196 D
-1204 EYGRGGFV
+1204 EYKRGGFV
-1212 SKGELVWRKLSS
+1212 SKGELVWKKLSS
-1224 SDKINFLNENFT
+1224 SDKIDFLYENFT
-1236 PQITARTQ
+1236 PQITPRTQ

-1278 AGKKS
+1278 AGDVEQN
-1283 FGEVYDE
+1283 FEVGD
-1290 VVKYIMSDQN
+1290 VVELSEIGWDNEGYHDFFKGVDNVKLVITDVYTNESEHQGFDTYLGIALYSTKTLDN
-1300 ISYDEAVQIIDE
+1300 DE
-1312 ENSEVFIKNMVESE
+1312 EVPFDLYDYELEYGGIDLEGAKIIVKEIDADGNFSVEYDKENDEWYWE
-1326 EVYDAEF
+1326 ENY
-1333 IAEQIL
+1333 
-1339 STDEGKYAG
+1339 SNGYNNYG
-1348 GGNPN
+1348 GGF
-1353 WKSLGYTFKTE
+1353 S
-1364 KEAHDFVENMPKEE
+1364 
-1378 FDKLGDLTLVFNG
+1378 
-1391 KEFILA
+1391 
-1397 EITKKKYTKSG
+1397 S
-1408 KKNTIKDWY
+1408 
-1417 IKNYPTDDLG
+1417 
-1427 EELNDATFNDLMTAL
+1427 ELKA
-1442 NDGVNVYS
+1442 
-1450 VIGVDDSVVR
+1450 
-1460 ERLFEHLAE
+1460 
-1469 INGVEYN
+1469 YN
-1476 NIYDKWLESD
+1476 NLIDYLE
-1486 DEYAEDGEVQEWM
+1486 ENNYAYGGEVQDWM
-1499 EKALQSLIQETGN
+1499 EKALQSLIEKTGN

-1527 QDDDG
+1527 QDNDA

-1555 LEYQPENFNRE
+1555 LEYKPENFNRD
-1566 FLMEYVEIGDLF
+1566 FIMEYVEIGDLF
-1578 VNSFENINY
+1578 VNDFEMANY
-1587 DYTKDIQSEKSEKYE
+1587 QYTNDIKNEKSEKYE
-1602 NRLIEELVANG
+1602 NKLIEELVANG
-1613 LISEEEAQTR
+1613 LISEEEAQTTNFR
-1623 SSKELDEEYTQ
+1623 ELDEEFTQ

-1651 THFIDNFGENQFFA
+1651 THFIDNFGENEFFA

-1674 VEYAS
+1674 VEDAS

-1700 YLDNNNVAYRTN
+1700 YLDNNIVAYRTN